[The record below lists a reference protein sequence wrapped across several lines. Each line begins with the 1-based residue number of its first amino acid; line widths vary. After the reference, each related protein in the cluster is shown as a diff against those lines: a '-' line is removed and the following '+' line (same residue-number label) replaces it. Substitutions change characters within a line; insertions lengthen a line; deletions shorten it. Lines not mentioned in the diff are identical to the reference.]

1 MKEEKIWIVPVFW
14 EMQGEVYLKA
24 VTAEEALNKFLNNAQ
39 KIKLP
44 ADGKC
49 VPSSF
54 GSELKDI
61 KEYKDVTLSPN
72 YYKDL

>member
-1 MKEEKIWIVPVFW
+1 MEKEKIWIVPVFW

-24 VTAEEALNKFLNNAQ
+24 ATAEEALNKFLNNAQ
-39 KIKLP
+39 IIKLP
-44 ADGKC
+44 EDAKYVQD
-49 VPSSF
+49 SF

-61 KEYKDVTLSPN
+61 KEYKDITLSPN